1 MTMTYLD
8 ILTKQNP
15 KKGWLF
21 LWDTWY
27 FKLSSTDEM
36 RFRNIW
42 SAIQVYLDRVGFQ
55 STHLYIGRRLAT
67 WMLKIIRKNVNNH
80 HRSEVLGMKFY
91 GWLTSFFF
99 TKCSNIW
106 DFSGCSMT
114 HKKTDEWELRRID
127 TFRRFSAEP
136 DTALDETEVWSDT
149 SLELVSW
156 GMRHWR
162 KIWKFYVFY
171 GWLKGLSAW
180 MFYFGLP
187 YIFDWRIQAS
197 WCYYTLLT
205 LPVRGLQCQQHAEHF
220 RSHVAWPRS

>member
-1 MTMTYLD
+1 MTND
-8 ILTKQNP
+8 ILGHTPKQNP

-21 LWDTWY
+21 LWDTLRWENIFPQIRY
-27 FKLSSTDEM
+27 TLIVWVFNPPTSTLAAD
-36 RFRNIW
+36 W
-42 SAIQVYLDRVGFQ
+42 QL
-55 STHLYIGRRLAT
+55 GRWTITGQKSWA
-67 WMLKIIRKNVNNH
+67 WN
-80 HRSEVLGMKFY
+80 FY

-171 GWLKGLSAW
+171 AWLKGLSAW

-187 YIFDWRIQAS
+187 YIIDWRIQAS
-197 WCYYTLLT
+197 WCLFLM
-205 LPVRGLQCQQHAEHF
+205 
-220 RSHVAWPRS
+220 